1 MLRIEFFAP
10 NETLR
15 SEIME
20 EEKWWLKIT
29 RVSNGFFLEGNDGNW
44 LIQDTDD
51 PLKSTEELLWD
62 VTEYFLLG
70 GYKHDKERIRI
81 VREKR
86 GEE

>member
-1 MLRIEFFAP
+1 
-10 NETLR
+10 
-15 SEIME
+15 ME

-70 GYKHDKERIRI
+70 GSKHDAERIRI
-81 VREKR
+81 VRGKKEDI
-86 GEE
+86 